1 MKVVEPEFDI
11 HCCWGF
17 KLTDDIVLPYD
28 VCIIVD
34 VLSFSTSLDLLINA
48 KENTQNMPGA
58 DNFIHHLTPHA
69 LNIPSP
75 VGLPLQLNLHQKP
88 VLVGCLRNARAVAR
102 AALQLGNTVL
112 VIPVGDKLS
121 EEEFKTCSED
131 FIAAGAIMS
140 YLKGSRSAE
149 SNAALDIYNSS
160 KGNIEEVVKLSTSA
174 RQMVLNGF
182 LSEVEHACQFNRSKN
197 VPLLE
202 EGALINF
209 AVPEYSNIP
218 TGI

>member
-17 KLTDDIVLPYD
+17 KLAEDILIQYD

-34 VLSFSTSLDLLINA
+34 VLFFSTSIDLLLDT
-48 KENTQNMPGA
+48 KENTQNIPVA
-58 DNFIHHLTPHA
+58 HHFIQPFSPEKLSIA
-69 LNIPSP
+69 SP
-75 VGLPLQLNLHQKP
+75 VGLPLQLNLHKKT
-88 VLVGCLRNARAVAR
+88 VLAGCLRNARAVAK
-102 AALQLGNTVL
+102 AAMQLGNTVL

-121 EEEFKTCSED
+121 DEDFKTCSED
-131 FIAAGAIMS
+131 FIAAGAIVS
-140 YLKGSRSAE
+140 YLKGDRTAE

-160 KGNIEEVVKLSTSA
+160 KGNIEEMVKLSSSA
-174 RQMVLNGF
+174 RQMMMNGS
-182 LSEVEHACQFNRSKN
+182 LPEVELACQFNKSKN

-202 EGALINF
+202 EGAWLNLAI
-209 AVPEYSNIP
+209 PEYSPTP